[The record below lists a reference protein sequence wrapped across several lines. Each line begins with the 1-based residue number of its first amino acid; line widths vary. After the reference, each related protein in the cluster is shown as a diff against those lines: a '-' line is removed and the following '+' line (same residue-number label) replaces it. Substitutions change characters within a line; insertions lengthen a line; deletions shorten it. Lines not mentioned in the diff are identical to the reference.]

1 MQGHDNATDAEL
13 GSKDDDTYDDTDAE
27 PMSVCPGTPS
37 RCFSQYIYLAGPV
50 PRPQQHEKELSGGL
64 EGPGS
69 SCDNLVRLHYLR
81 GI

>member
-37 RCFSQYIYLAGPV
+37 RCFSQYIYLAGPFLA
-50 PRPQQHEKELSGGL
+50 RNNMKKNS
-64 EGPGS
+64 PGA
-69 SCDNLVRLHYLR
+69 
-81 GI
+81 